1 MKFLLK
7 LEVIMDSLISNERKN
22 ETMKK
27 ILELINKKPKIEI
40 FNNTIIECL
49 EIELKK
55 FEILNDIFDNME
67 RNQKN
72 LENILIKAYQ
82 PDKNKEEVI
91 FFL

>member
-1 MKFLLK
+1 
-7 LEVIMDSLISNERKN
+7 MDSLISNERKN

-55 FEILNDIFDNME
+55 LEILNEILDNME
-67 RNQKN
+67 QNQKN
-72 LENILIKAYQ
+72 MENILIKAYQ
-82 PDKNKEEVI
+82 PDKHKEEVI
-91 FFL
+91 IFH